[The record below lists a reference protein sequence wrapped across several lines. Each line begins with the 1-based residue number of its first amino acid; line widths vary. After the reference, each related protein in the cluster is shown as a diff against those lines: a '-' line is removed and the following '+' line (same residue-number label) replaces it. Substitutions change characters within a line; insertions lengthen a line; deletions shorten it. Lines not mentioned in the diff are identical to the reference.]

1 LPRILVIEDEPLVRV
16 AIKKRLEIEGFEV
29 TTADDG
35 QKGVKSFRDHPAD
48 LVITDIIMP
57 EKEGIECIKEL
68 TRDFPGIKIIA
79 ISGGGR
85 IGPFDYLDLAEK
97 FGASRTFKKPFE
109 WPDMI
114 RAIHELLGPPLDQ
127 KETKEQSR

>member
-1 LPRILVIEDEPLVRV
+1 MPRILVIEDEPLVRDT
-16 AIKKRLEIEGFEV
+16 IKKRLKIEGFEV

-35 QKGVKSFRDHPAD
+35 QKGVKSFRENPAD

-68 TRDFPGIKIIA
+68 KRDFPDVKIIA

-85 IGPFDYLDLAEK
+85 IGPFDYLDLAMK
-97 FGASRTFKKPFE
+97 FGALRTFKKPFD
-109 WPDMI
+109 WPDMLNAI
-114 RAIHELLGPPLDQ
+114 RELLNLPLVPKAV
-127 KETKEQSR
+127 KE

>member
-1 LPRILVIEDEPLVRV
+1 M
-16 AIKKRLEIEGFEV
+16 EGFEV

-35 QKGVKSFRDHPAD
+35 QKGVKSFREHPAD

-68 TRDFPGIKIIA
+68 KRDFADIKIIA

-85 IGPFDYLDLAEK
+85 IGPFDYLDLAKK
-97 FGASRTFKKPFE
+97 FGAKRVFKKPFD
-109 WPDMI
+109 WPEMLDAI
-114 RAIHELLGPPLDQ
+114 RELLNLPPNKSKSKGQ
-127 KETKEQSR
+127 PS

>member
-1 LPRILVIEDEPLVRV
+1 M
-16 AIKKRLEIEGFEV
+16 EGFEI
-29 TTADDG
+29 TAANDG
-35 QKGVKSFRDHPAD
+35 QAGLKAFRQNPAD

-68 TRDFPGIKIIA
+68 KRDYPEVRIIA

-97 FGASRTFKKPFE
+97 FGANRTFKKPFE
-109 WPDMI
+109 WPEMLD
-114 RAIHELLGPPLDQ
+114 AIHELLDSGSGQASPGAPPNA
-127 KETKEQSR
+127 T